1 MSTFA
6 GPEILVDTLEY
17 PALKNRL
24 QSTNCS
30 NNIFLYVDAKNTKY
44 VLTYMSG
51 THIECN
57 SKNPLCVM
65 IRNEK
70 YL

>member
-1 MSTFA
+1 M
-6 GPEILVDTLEY
+6 VDTFEY

-44 VLTYMSG
+44 VLICQALILNATPK
-51 THIECN
+51 TH
-57 SKNPLCVM
+57 CV
-65 IRNEK
+65 
-70 YL
+70 